1 MNQKYMIYMYL
12 LKARTFIAL
21 LLVIAF
27 FSVMVPNFLTAS
39 NLLIMTQHVAIT
51 GLLAIGMT
59 LVILTGGIDLSVGAV
74 AGICG
79 MVAGALLTN
88 GLPLWNGDILFFN
101 VPEVILCVAIFG
113 VLVGLVNGAVIT
125 RFGVAPFICTLGMM
139 YVARGSALL
148 FNDGSTY
155 PNLNGMEALGN
166 TGFATLGSGTLL
178 GVYLP
183 IWLMI
188 GFLVLGYWL
197 TTKTPLGRYIYAIGG
212 NESAAR
218 LAGVPIVKAKIFVY
232 AFSGLCAAFVGLIV
246 ASQLQTAHPMTG
258 NMFEMDAIGATVLGG
273 TALAGGRGRV
283 TGSII
288 GAFVIVFLADG
299 MVMMGVSDFWQMVIK
314 GVVIVTAVV
323 VDQFQQKLQSKV
335 ILMRRHEEKLA
346 AIPPQRRHLQLT
358 GNDSHLPPGL
368 VPGSAKG
375 KNMQRDFQNKT
386 VVITGAC
393 RGIGAGIAE
402 RFARD
407 GANLV
412 MVSNAERVHETAE
425 TLRQR
430 YQADILS
437 LRVDVTDEAQ
447 VQSLYEQAAARFGTI
462 DVSIQNAGVITID
475 YYDRMPKADFEK
487 VLAVNT
493 TGVWLC
499 CREAAKYMVKQNHG
513 SLINTSSGQGRQGF
527 IYTPHYAASK
537 MGVIGITQSLA
548 HELAPWNI
556 TVNAFCPGI
565 IESEMW
571 DYNDR
576 VWGEILSTEQKRYG
590 KGELMA
596 EWVEGIP
603 MKRAGKPE
611 DVAGLV
617 AFLASDDARYL
628 TGQTINI
635 DGGLI
640 MS

>member
-346 AIPPQRRHLQLT
+346 
-358 GNDSHLPPGL
+358 
-368 VPGSAKG
+368 
-375 KNMQRDFQNKT
+375 
-386 VVITGAC
+386 
-393 RGIGAGIAE
+393 
-402 RFARD
+402 
-407 GANLV
+407 
-412 MVSNAERVHETAE
+412 
-425 TLRQR
+425 
-430 YQADILS
+430 
-437 LRVDVTDEAQ
+437 DEAQ
-447 VQSLYEQAAARFGTI
+447 VQGLYEQAAARFGTI

>member
-1 MNQKYMIYMYL
+1 MSYRILVVNPGSTSTKIGVYEDENLLFDKTLRHSAEELEKFDSIPAQKDWRRKLVMKALEDQGFDVKTLSAVSGRGGLLAPIRGGTYAVSDRLVRDCTVGVQGQHASNLGGIIAREIGDQLGIPSFIVDPVVVDELSDVARFAGHPLFHRTSIFHALNQKAVAKRYAKEHGKKYEDLNLIVCHMGGGCSIGAHVHGSVVDTQNALDGDGPFSPERSGSLPTGQLVSLCFSGKYTAGEVRKMLAGHGGLVAYTGSNDMRDL
-12 LKARTFIAL
+12 LKAAAEGDKEIAAT
-21 LLVIAF
+21 VDAF
-27 FSVMVPNFLTAS
+27 HYQIGKEVGAMAAVMKGKVDQ
-39 NLLIMTQHVAIT
+39 I
-51 GLLAIGMT
+51 
-59 LVILTGGIDLSVGAV
+59 ILTGGIDLSVGAV

-346 AIPPQRRHLQLT
+346 AIPP
-358 GNDSHLPPGL
+358 N
-368 VPGSAKG
+368 
-375 KNMQRDFQNKT
+375 
-386 VVITGAC
+386 GA
-393 RGIGAGIAE
+393 
-402 RFARD
+402 
-407 GANLV
+407 
-412 MVSNAERVHETAE
+412 
-425 TLRQR
+425 
-430 YQADILS
+430 
-437 LRVDVTDEAQ
+437 
-447 VQSLYEQAAARFGTI
+447 
-462 DVSIQNAGVITID
+462 
-475 YYDRMPKADFEK
+475 
-487 VLAVNT
+487 
-493 TGVWLC
+493 
-499 CREAAKYMVKQNHG
+499 
-513 SLINTSSGQGRQGF
+513 TSS
-527 IYTPHYAASK
+527 
-537 MGVIGITQSLA
+537 
-548 HELAPWNI
+548 
-556 TVNAFCPGI
+556 
-565 IESEMW
+565 
-571 DYNDR
+571 
-576 VWGEILSTEQKRYG
+576 
-590 KGELMA
+590 
-596 EWVEGIP
+596 
-603 MKRAGKPE
+603 
-611 DVAGLV
+611 
-617 AFLASDDARYL
+617 
-628 TGQTINI
+628 
-635 DGGLI
+635 
-640 MS
+640 

>member
-346 AIPPQRRHLQLT
+346 AIPPTAPPPANRQRFISSA
-358 GNDSHLPPGL
+358 GPGARL
-368 VPGSAKG
+368 SEREQH
-375 KNMQRDFQNKT
+375 MQRDFQNKT

-437 LRVDVTDEAQ
+437 LQVDVTDEAQ
-447 VQSLYEQAAARFGTI
+447 VQGLYEQAAARFGTI

>member
-346 AIPPQRRHLQLT
+346 AIPQRRHLQLT

>member
-1 MNQKYMIYMYL
+1 
-12 LKARTFIAL
+12 
-21 LLVIAF
+21 
-27 FSVMVPNFLTAS
+27 
-39 NLLIMTQHVAIT
+39 
-51 GLLAIGMT
+51 
-59 LVILTGGIDLSVGAV
+59 
-74 AGICG
+74 

-101 VPEVILCVAIFG
+101 VPEVIPLRGDLRRAG
-113 VLVGLVNGAVIT
+113 RPGQRRGDHPLRRGAVYLHLRHDVRRPRLRRCCLTTGAPT
-125 RFGVAPFICTLGMM
+125 RI
-139 YVARGSALL
+139 
-148 FNDGSTY
+148 STAWKRWAT
-155 PNLNGMEALGN
+155 PV
-166 TGFATLGSGTLL
+166 FATLGSGTLL

-273 TALAGGRGRV
+273 TARWPAAAARV

-323 VDQFQQKLQSKV
+323 VRPVPAEAAEQGHPDAPP
-335 ILMRRHEEKLA
+335 RGKLA
-346 AIPPQRRHLQLT
+346 AIPQRRHLQLT

-375 KNMQRDFQNKT
+375 KKYATRFPEQNGGDHRRLPRHRRRHCRALCPRRRKPGDGLQRRARSRDRRNAASALSGGYF
-386 VVITGAC
+386 IAAGRCDRRSAGAV
-393 RGIGAGIAE
+393 A
-402 RFARD
+402 
-407 GANLV
+407 V
-412 MVSNAERVHETAE
+412 
-425 TLRQR
+425 
-430 YQADILS
+430 
-437 LRVDVTDEAQ
+437 
-447 VQSLYEQAAARFGTI
+447 EQAAARFGTI

>member
-1 MNQKYMIYMYL
+1 MNHKYMIYMYL

-218 LAGVPIVKAKIFVY
+218 LAGVPIVKAKIFIY

-288 GAFVIVFLADG
+288 GAFRDRLPCRRHGDDGRQRFLANGD
-299 MVMMGVSDFWQMVIK
+299 
-314 GVVIVTAVV
+314 
-323 VDQFQQKLQSKV
+323 
-335 ILMRRHEEKLA
+335 
-346 AIPPQRRHLQLT
+346 
-358 GNDSHLPPGL
+358 
-368 VPGSAKG
+368 
-375 KNMQRDFQNKT
+375 
-386 VVITGAC
+386 
-393 RGIGAGIAE
+393 
-402 RFARD
+402 
-407 GANLV
+407 
-412 MVSNAERVHETAE
+412 
-425 TLRQR
+425 
-430 YQADILS
+430 
-437 LRVDVTDEAQ
+437 
-447 VQSLYEQAAARFGTI
+447 
-462 DVSIQNAGVITID
+462 
-475 YYDRMPKADFEK
+475 
-487 VLAVNT
+487 
-493 TGVWLC
+493 
-499 CREAAKYMVKQNHG
+499 
-513 SLINTSSGQGRQGF
+513 
-527 IYTPHYAASK
+527 
-537 MGVIGITQSLA
+537 
-548 HELAPWNI
+548 
-556 TVNAFCPGI
+556 
-565 IESEMW
+565 
-571 DYNDR
+571 
-576 VWGEILSTEQKRYG
+576 
-590 KGELMA
+590 
-596 EWVEGIP
+596 
-603 MKRAGKPE
+603 
-611 DVAGLV
+611 
-617 AFLASDDARYL
+617 
-628 TGQTINI
+628 
-635 DGGLI
+635 
-640 MS
+640 

>member
-346 AIPPQRRHLQLT
+346 AIPPTAPPPANRQRFT
-358 GNDSHLPPGL
+358 SSAGPGARL
-368 VPGSAKG
+368 SERE
-375 KNMQRDFQNKT
+375 KNMQRDFQNKN
-386 VVITGAC
+386 GGDHRRLPRHRRRHC
-393 RGIGAGIAE
+393 RALCPRRRKPGDGLQ
-402 RFARD
+402 RRAR
-407 GANLV
+407 
-412 MVSNAERVHETAE
+412 SR
-425 TLRQR
+425 
-430 YQADILS
+430 
-437 LRVDVTDEAQ
+437 
-447 VQSLYEQAAARFGTI
+447 
-462 DVSIQNAGVITID
+462 
-475 YYDRMPKADFEK
+475 DRRNPASALIRRIFYR
-487 VLAVNT
+487 
-493 TGVWLC
+493 
-499 CREAAKYMVKQNHG
+499 CRSM
-513 SLINTSSGQGRQGF
+513 
-527 IYTPHYAASK
+527 
-537 MGVIGITQSLA
+537 
-548 HELAPWNI
+548 
-556 TVNAFCPGI
+556 
-565 IESEMW
+565 
-571 DYNDR
+571 
-576 VWGEILSTEQKRYG
+576 
-590 KGELMA
+590 
-596 EWVEGIP
+596 
-603 MKRAGKPE
+603 
-611 DVAGLV
+611 
-617 AFLASDDARYL
+617 
-628 TGQTINI
+628 
-635 DGGLI
+635 
-640 MS
+640 

>member
-88 GLPLWNGDILFFN
+88 GLPLWSGNIIFFN
-101 VPEVILCVAIFG
+101 VPEVILCVAVFG
-113 VLVGLVNGAVIT
+113 ILVGLVNGAVIT

-155 PNLNGMEALGN
+155 PNLNGMETLGN
-166 TGFATLGSGTLL
+166 TGFATLGSGTFL
-178 GVYLP
+178 GIYLP

-188 GFLVLGYWL
+188 GFLILGYWI

-218 LAGVPIVKAKIFVY
+218 LAGVPIVKVKVFVY

-283 TGSII
+283 SGSII

-314 GVVIVTAVV
+314 GLVIVTAVV
-323 VDQFQQKLQSKV
+323 VDQFQQKLQNKV
-335 ILMRRHEEKLA
+335 ILMRRHEEK
-346 AIPPQRRHLQLT
+346 
-358 GNDSHLPPGL
+358 
-368 VPGSAKG
+368 
-375 KNMQRDFQNKT
+375 M
-386 VVITGAC
+386 
-393 RGIGAGIAE
+393 
-402 RFARD
+402 
-407 GANLV
+407 
-412 MVSNAERVHETAE
+412 
-425 TLRQR
+425 
-430 YQADILS
+430 
-437 LRVDVTDEAQ
+437 
-447 VQSLYEQAAARFGTI
+447 
-462 DVSIQNAGVITID
+462 
-475 YYDRMPKADFEK
+475 
-487 VLAVNT
+487 
-493 TGVWLC
+493 
-499 CREAAKYMVKQNHG
+499 
-513 SLINTSSGQGRQGF
+513 
-527 IYTPHYAASK
+527 
-537 MGVIGITQSLA
+537 
-548 HELAPWNI
+548 
-556 TVNAFCPGI
+556 
-565 IESEMW
+565 
-571 DYNDR
+571 
-576 VWGEILSTEQKRYG
+576 
-590 KGELMA
+590 
-596 EWVEGIP
+596 
-603 MKRAGKPE
+603 
-611 DVAGLV
+611 
-617 AFLASDDARYL
+617 
-628 TGQTINI
+628 
-635 DGGLI
+635 
-640 MS
+640 